1 MSHFIEFILT
11 VLVWGA
17 IIGIGY
23 GYILMGMGIAD
34 AWSIP
39 MGIICVVFPPAM
51 LIGIFF
57 GIWYSPKIQ
66 HGFVVFIVSI
76 VAATILGIVISGIS

>member
-1 MSHFIEFILT
+1 MSSVLEFVLT

-17 IIGIGY
+17 IVGIGY
-23 GYILMGMGIAD
+23 GYVLMGVGVGDGWGI
-34 AWSIP
+34 P
-39 MGIICVVFPPAM
+39 VGIISVLFPPLM
-51 LIGIFF
+51 LLFVFF

-76 VAATILGIVISGIS
+76 VAAAILGILISGIS